1 MLHLNTG
8 FQAKNTCFPIVRL
21 KKDGFFISKLSAFS
35 GQFSAGEKERTESCL
50 PRRKELNMKSDAV
63 KKGVERAPHRSLLYA
78 LGCTKE
84 EMGKPFIGVVNS
96 FTDIIP
102 GHKHLREIAAAVKEG
117 VREAGGVPFEFNTIG
132 VCDGIAMNH
141 AGMKFSLP
149 SRELIADSVEIMA
162 EAHAFDALVF
172 IPNCDKIIP
181 GMLMATVRLN
191 VPSIFI
197 SGGPMLAGHLNGKM
211 VDLNNVFEGVGAFTA
226 GTMTEAELTEL
237 EQQAC
242 PGCGSCAGMF
252 TANTMNCLTEVL
264 GMGLPGN
271 GTIPA
276 VDARRRALAR
286 KAGAQVMKLL
296 AQDIRP
302 KSIITAD
309 AIFNAFTADMAL
321 GGSTNTVLHLLAIA
335 NEAGVKFDLAT
346 INEISDKTPYLTKL
360 RPSGPYRIEELDQ
373 AGGIPAVMNEVKS
386 LLKLKA
392 KTVTGKTIGENLA
405 GVKNLNPEII
415 RPVSKAHSATGG
427 LVVLFGNLAPEG
439 GVVKKAAVAPEML
452 VHRGPAR
459 VFDSEEEATKAIMG
473 KKIKPGD
480 VLVIRY
486 EGPKGG
492 PGMREMLTPTSL
504 ITGIGLEKDV
514 ALITDGRF
522 SGATRGASIGHV
534 SPEAAA
540 KGPIAAVKEGDI
552 ISIDIPGHK
561 LNVELTDKEIKDRL
575 SKLPEF
581 QPRFKTGYL
590 ARYTEKVT
598 SASSGAVFSE

>member
-1 MLHLNTG
+1 M
-8 FQAKNTCFPIVRL
+8 
-21 KKDGFFISKLSAFS
+21 
-35 GQFSAGEKERTESCL
+35 AGK
-50 PRRKELNMKSDAV
+50 MKSDAV

-78 LGCTKE
+78 LGCTRE
-84 EMGKPFIGVVNS
+84 DIGKPFIGIVNS
-96 FTDIIP
+96 YTDIVP
-102 GHKHLREIAAAVKEG
+102 GHAHLRQIAEAVKEG
-117 VREAGGVPFEFNTIG
+117 VRTAGGVPFEFSTIA

-181 GMLMATVRLN
+181 GMLMAALRLN
-191 VPSIFI
+191 VPAIFI
-197 SGGPMLAGHLNGKM
+197 SGGPMLAGNLDGKKI
-211 VDLNNVFEGVGAFTA
+211 DLNTVFEGVGAYAA
-226 GTMTEAELTEL
+226 GKMTEAELEKI

-286 KAGAQVMKLL
+286 QAGEQVLNLL
-296 AQDIRP
+296 KDDIRP
-302 KSIITAD
+302 RSIITAD
-309 AIFNAFTADMAL
+309 AIFNAFTVDMAL
-321 GGSTNTVLHLLAIA
+321 GGSSNSVLHLMAIA
-335 NEAGVKFDLAT
+335 NEAGIDFKLPMV
-346 INEISDKTPYLTKL
+346 NEISQRTPYLTKL
-360 RPSGPYRIEELDQ
+360 RPSGPYHIEELDK

-386 LLKLKA
+386 LLKLKC
-392 KTVTGKTIGENLA
+392 KTVTGKTLGDNLVS
-405 GVKNLNPEII
+405 VKNLNPEVI
-415 RPVSKAHSATGG
+415 RPMKNAHSPTGG
-427 LVVLFGNLAPEG
+427 LVLLFGNLAPEG
-439 GVVKKAAVAPEML
+439 AAVKKAAVAQEMMK
-452 VHRGPAR
+452 HRGPAR

-504 ITGIGLEKDV
+504 ITGSGLEKEV

-534 SPEAAA
+534 SPEAASR
-540 KGPIAAVKEGDI
+540 GPIAAVKEGDMI
-552 ISIDIPGHK
+552 NIDIPGHK
-561 LNVELTDKEIKDRL
+561 LNVELSDKEISDRL
-575 SKLPEF
+575 ARLPAF
-581 QPRFKTGYL
+581 QPRIKTGYL
-590 ARYTEKVT
+590 ARYIEKVT
-598 SASSGAVFSE
+598 SASTGAVFKK